1 MKEGYLLDTNVL
13 SELVK
18 PEPNPG
24 VTDKIKRFE
33 DRIAIASIV
42 WHELLY
48 GYHRLSESKKRDLL
62 GEFLFQVLLPTL
74 PILPYE
80 DLAAKWHAQERTR
93 LSAIGKRPSFA
104 DGQIAAVSATNNLTL
119 VTNNSKDFELFQGL
133 NLENW
138 HEQST

>member
-18 PEPNPG
+18 PEPNWG
-24 VTDKIKRFE
+24 VTDRIQRFE
-33 DRIAIASIV
+33 DRIATASIV

-48 GYHRLSESKKRDLL
+48 GYHRLSESRKSDLL
-62 GEFLFQVLLPTL
+62 GEFLFETLLPTV
-74 PILPYE
+74 PILPYD
-80 DLAAKWHAQERTR
+80 DLAAKWHAHARAR
-93 LSAIGKRPSFA
+93 LSAIGQCPSFA

-119 VTNNSKDFELFQGL
+119 VTNNIKDFEMFQGL
-133 NLENW
+133 NMENW

>member
-13 SELVK
+13 SEMVK
-18 PEPNPG
+18 LEPNQG
-24 VTDKIKRFE
+24 VTDKVKRFE
-33 DRIAIASIV
+33 TSIATASIV

-48 GYHRLSESKKRDLL
+48 GYHRLSEFKKRDLL
-62 GEFLFQVLLPTL
+62 GEFLFETLLPTV

-80 DLAAKWHAQERTR
+80 DLAAKWHAQERAR
-93 LSAIGKRPSFA
+93 LSAIGQCPGFA

-119 VTNNSKDFELFQGL
+119 VTNNIRDFEVFQGL
-133 NLENW
+133 DLEDW

>member
-33 DRIAIASIV
+33 ARIATASIV

-48 GYHRLSESKKRDLL
+48 GYRRLSESKKRDLL
-62 GEFLFQVLLPTL
+62 GEFLFEALLPTV
-74 PILPYE
+74 PILPYD
-80 DLAAKWHAQERTR
+80 DLAAKWHAHERAR
-93 LSAIGKRPSFA
+93 LSAMGKRPGFA
-104 DGQIAAVSATNNLTL
+104 DGQIAAVSTANNLTL
-119 VTNNSKDFELFQGL
+119 VTNNIKDFEMFQGL
-133 NLENW
+133 DLENW